1 MPLENKAKQ
10 EVANGS
16 EGFAIQTCL
25 HTITFL
31 LQSGGLNELKLLHNE
46 AEKKFHLSFKRT

>member
-1 MPLENKAKQ
+1 VPLETKAKQ

-16 EGFAIQTCL
+16 EGYAVQTCL

-31 LQSGGLNELKLLHNE
+31 LQSGGLIELKLLRNE
-46 AEKKFHLSFKRT
+46 AEKQFHLSFKRT

>member
-31 LQSGGLNELKLLHNE
+31 LQSGGLIELKLLHNE